1 MTSTHNPLTGFVLTP
16 QQQNLL
22 FAALNSNK
30 AAAQASA
37 SAAASNS
44 ALILSPSSLDGS
56 PSLGMDGVGSYQNS
70 PDLEYDY
77 DFGAPDSSFDFSFN
91 DADQA
96 KMIGDIPGAPS
107 TTKSDSPEG
116 DSPDKR
122 SHPDDDEEENTG
134 AKRREGEDK
143 VAKKPGRKPLTT
155 EPSSVSLITTMT
167 VPAATDSSRI
177 EAQGSKPGCSTSI
190 PGAQGKARQGFG
202 GQGARASEVIP
213 EHESRKRDPPR
224 QSRQDDG

>member
-1 MTSTHNPLTGFVLTP
+1 MTSTQNPLANFVLTP

-30 AAAQASA
+30 SP

-44 ALILSPSSLDGS
+44 ALSFPASSLDGS
-56 PSLGMDGVGSYQNS
+56 PNLGVDGVGSYQNS
-70 PDLEYDY
+70 PDLDYDY

-96 KMIGDIPGAPS
+96 KMIGDLPAPS
-107 TTKSDSPEG
+107 STSKSESPDG

-122 SHPDDDEEENTG
+122 SHPDDDEEVNTG

-155 EPSSVSLITTMT
+155 EPSSVS
-167 VPAATDSSRI
+167 TDPVSHVHASS
-177 EAQGSKPGCSTSI
+177 C
-190 PGAQGKARQGFG
+190 
-202 GQGARASEVIP
+202 
-213 EHESRKRDPPR
+213 
-224 QSRQDDG
+224 

>member
-1 MTSTHNPLTGFVLTP
+1 MTSTQNPLTGFVLTP

-30 AAAQASA
+30 AAAASASA

-44 ALILSPSSLDGS
+44 ALNLSPSSLHGS
-56 PSLGMDGVGSYQNS
+56 PTVGMDGVGSYQNS
-70 PDLEYDY
+70 PDLDYEY

-96 KMIGDIPGAPS
+96 KMIGDLPGAPS
-107 TTKSDSPEG
+107 TTKSDTPEG

-143 VAKKPGRKPLTT
+143 VPKKPGRKPLTT
-155 EPSSVSLITTMT
+155 EPSSVSCSPTFLL
-167 VPAATDSSRI
+167 SSR
-177 EAQGSKPGCSTSI
+177 SSSY
-190 PGAQGKARQGFG
+190 
-202 GQGARASEVIP
+202 
-213 EHESRKRDPPR
+213 
-224 QSRQDDG
+224 